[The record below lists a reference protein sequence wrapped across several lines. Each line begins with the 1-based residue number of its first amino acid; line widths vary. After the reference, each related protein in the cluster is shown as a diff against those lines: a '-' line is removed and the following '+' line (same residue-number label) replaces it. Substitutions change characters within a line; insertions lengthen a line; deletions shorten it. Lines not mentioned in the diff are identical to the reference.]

1 MKHATKAEFAE
12 VMQSVPVPFALC
24 DGEAVIGFRTA
35 GWLQRFQAH
44 SEQVVMP
51 TDAAAPRLLAIDAQ
65 GAPVEVPLRAHRVD
79 SGFWLELEAED
90 AAAATKVTELT
101 QRVADL
107 EQHAFKDSLT
117 GLWNRRFYD
126 ATLPSEV
133 ARSERYGQPISLLVI
148 DVDRFKSIND
158 TWGHAVGDLA
168 LQSVA
173 RILSQRCRSSD
184 VVMRW
189 GGDEFAVLATFCS
202 WRNAAALAQDLCK
215 RVEAAELAPG
225 VGTTLS
231 IGVAQYI
238 PGQSTKT
245 WFDRVDAQLYL
256 AKQGGRNSAFV
267 DRVSPPDMDQA
278 VVQLLW
284 RDSYICGHP
293 TIDDQHQILVG
304 LANRVLQAAL
314 PGANKSVDPGR
325 LLLDL
330 DELLGHVVRHFADE
344 EAVLAAVGYPRARQH
359 GLLHGHLVQQALAIR
374 AQVSDGSAD
383 LGKLIDFL
391 ARDVVVKHMAT
402 ADADFFPWLQ
412 ETNPDAAA
420 GV

>member
-1 MKHATKAEFAE
+1 MEPLNRTNLVEL
-12 VMQSVPVPFALC
+12 MQSVPLPFALC
-24 DGEAVIGFRTA
+24 DGKAVIGFRTA
-35 GWLQRFQAH
+35 GWLERFQAN
-44 SEQVVMP
+44 SEQVVLS
-51 TDAAAPRLLAIDAQ
+51 TDADTPRLMAKDVH
-65 GAPVEVPLRAHRVD
+65 GTPVELPLRTYRVD

-90 AAAATKVTELT
+90 SATTTMVSELS
-101 QRVADL
+101 QRIADL
-107 EQHAFKDSLT
+107 EEHAFKDGLT

-126 ATLPSEV
+126 ATLTSEV
-133 ARSERYGQPISLLVI
+133 ARSERHGHPISLLVI
-148 DVDRFKSIND
+148 DVDHFKAIND
-158 TWGHAVGDLA
+158 TWGHAAGDLA

-189 GGDEFAVLATFCS
+189 GGDEFAVLATFCT

-225 VGTTLS
+225 VRATLS

-238 PGQSTKT
+238 PGQSTKA

-256 AKQGGRNSAFV
+256 AKQGGRNGAFV
-267 DRVSPPDMDQA
+267 DRTSPPDTDQA

-314 PGANKSVDPGR
+314 PGANRSVDPGR

-330 DELLGHVVRHFADE
+330 DELLGHVVHHFADE

-359 GLLHGHLVQQALAIR
+359 GLLHGHLIEQATAIR
-374 AQVSDGSAD
+374 AQVCEGSAD

-412 ETNPDAAA
+412 ENAAHSA
-420 GV
+420 I